1 MNYIH
6 LTIEERA
13 CIAKFKEMNMSLRE
27 MAKILDRNVS
37 TISRELKRNSYKT
50 SVKHSVTR
58 YSPTLAQNKYSKR
71 RLKCHRPTKTSQITI
86 EYIKS
91 KIQLHWSPDQI
102 INRKDEAKPTNF
114 PSLSTIYRWIH
125 LGYIPKTNIE
135 HLRRK
140 GKFKRP
146 AEKRGKFNIGNTIK
160 KRPKE
165 VYKRN
170 TFGHWEADTVV
181 SGKINNYTL
190 KSKYCF
196 VSIAER
202 KTRLYLVI
210 LIPDRK
216 EETVTNAIIE
226 LLKDLP
232 KGAVK
237 TITCDRGKEFAGWK
251 RIEEE
256 LNTKM
261 YFADPYCAWQK
272 GTNENSNGLL
282 REFYPKHMDLSK
294 TNEKEVQ
301 DVLKLLNN
309 RPRKCINY
317 KTPQELFDEY
327 LCECCT

>member
-6 LTIEERA
+6 LIIEERA
-13 CIAKFKEMNMSLRE
+13 CIAKFKEMNMSLIE

-71 RLKCHRPTKTSQITI
+71 RLKCHRPTKTSQVTI

-114 PSLSTIYRWIH
+114 PYLSTIYRWIH

-170 TFGHWEADTVV
+170 TFGHWEAGTVV

-190 KSKYCF
+190 KSK
-196 VSIAER
+196 
-202 KTRLYLVI
+202 
-210 LIPDRK
+210 
-216 EETVTNAIIE
+216 
-226 LLKDLP
+226 
-232 KGAVK
+232 
-237 TITCDRGKEFAGWK
+237 
-251 RIEEE
+251 
-256 LNTKM
+256 
-261 YFADPYCAWQK
+261 
-272 GTNENSNGLL
+272 
-282 REFYPKHMDLSK
+282 
-294 TNEKEVQ
+294 
-301 DVLKLLNN
+301 
-309 RPRKCINY
+309 
-317 KTPQELFDEY
+317 
-327 LCECCT
+327 